1 MSGSRISVR
10 INGRPVPVGA
20 SEPEFSSAQSGWSGF
35 PLEIHL
41 TGPFERWR
49 GWSWPQTHLHVCLSG
64 RAAVHV
70 TGVAGER
77 RYFSRPGHSI
87 CLFPAG
93 TGYTDLRRA
102 GERERIA
109 IVELDGARVR
119 HLSEGG
125 GDGPAVALAPQIGVD
140 DAQAAALVRTMIAEI
155 KAGCPGGSLYGESLS
170 LALAAYVRG
179 RYAAGGAC
187 AHTRALRFSG
197 TQLRRVLD
205 YLRAHVGS
213 DFRLEDLAGALQISA
228 RHFTRLF
235 RNSFGTTPHRY
246 LIAERVKFAKILLR
260 RRRVPIVDIAARL
273 GFASQS
279 HFTQVFRRETG
290 VPPSRYR
297 REV

>member
-1 MSGSRISVR
+1 MVR
-10 INGRPVPVGA
+10 INGIPVPIGA
-20 SEPEFSSAQSGWSGF
+20 SAPDFSSMQSAWSGF
-35 PLEIHL
+35 LLEIHQ
-41 TGPFERWR
+41 TAPFEHWR
-49 GWSWPQTHLHVCLSG
+49 GWSWPRTHLHVCLGG

-93 TGYTDLRRA
+93 TGHTDVHRA
-102 GERERIA
+102 GEPERIA
-109 IVELDGARVR
+109 VVELDGARVR
-119 HLSEGG
+119 HLSE
-125 GDGPAVALAPQIGVD
+125 DGRDEPAVALAPQIGVD
-140 DAQAAALVRTMIAEI
+140 DAQAAALVHMMIAEI
-155 KAGCPGGSLYGESLS
+155 KAGCPGGGLYGESLS

-179 RYAAGGAC
+179 RYAAGNSC
-187 AHTRALRFSG
+187 ARTRALRFSG

-205 YLRAHVGS
+205 YLRVHIGS
-213 DFRLEDLAGALQISA
+213 DFGIDEMAGTLEISA

-297 REV
+297 REG